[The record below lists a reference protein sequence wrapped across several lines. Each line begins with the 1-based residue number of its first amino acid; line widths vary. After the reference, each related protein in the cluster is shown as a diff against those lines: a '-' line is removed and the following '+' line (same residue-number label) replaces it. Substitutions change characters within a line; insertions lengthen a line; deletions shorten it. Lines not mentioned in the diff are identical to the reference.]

1 MLTPKPPRLR
11 PTVIVALVALL
22 SALPA
27 VIGAHTIPNDVTTQA
42 FVKAE
47 GRRLLLLARV
57 PLVAL
62 KGTAWPLKA
71 PDILDASRATPV
83 LTDAAMLWLGT
94 RATLFEGS
102 RSLPAPKVAAIRAT
116 PSTDRSF
123 ETYGQAF
130 ALVSGPKA
138 ADDIT
143 ISGGFLDVL
152 FEYPIQSESSRFS
165 IAPQWQ
171 QLGKNPLLVIRLMVP
186 GGAIRAYELPGNP
199 GLVDL
204 NPSWTQAGVRFVK
217 LGFEHILSGT
227 DHLLFLFALVI
238 PFRRFRQLLVLI
250 TAFTV
255 AHSITLIA
263 SAYDLAP
270 TAGWFPP
277 LIEAL
282 IAASIVYMTLENMIG
297 ASLHR
302 RWMITFGFG
311 LVHGFGFSFALK
323 QTLQFAGA
331 HLLTS
336 LLSFNVG
343 VELGQMLV
351 LAITIPMLD
360 LTFRFVNDR
369 IGIVFLSALVAHTG
383 WHWLLERLGVLRRT
397 PFAWPQLTP
406 AFFTN
411 VAAWIVGIGTEV
423 GAVWLISGFLTKS
436 RAGQGAEV

>member
-1 MLTPKPPRLR
+1 MLTRKSPLLR
-11 PTVIVALVALL
+11 PGVILAVAALL
-22 SALPA
+22 YALPA
-27 VIGAHTIPNDVTTQA
+27 AIAAHTIPNDVTVQT

-47 GRRLLLLARV
+47 GQRLLVLARV

-62 KGTAWPLKA
+62 KDTAWPLKA
-71 PDILDASRATPV
+71 PDILDTSSATPV
-83 LTDAAMLWLGT
+83 LTDAAMLWLGKT
-94 RATLFEGS
+94 STLFEGT
-102 RSLPAPKVAAIRAT
+102 RALPAPKVAAIRAT
-116 PSTDRSF
+116 RSDDRSF
-123 ETYGQAF
+123 ESYGQAL
-130 ALVSGPKA
+130 ALVTGPMA

-165 IAPQWQ
+165 IDPRWQ
-171 QLGKNPLLVIRLMVP
+171 KLGNNPLTVIRLMVP

-199 GLVDL
+199 GLVQLD
-204 NPSWTQAGVRFVK
+204 PSWTQAGVRFVK

-238 PFRRFRQLLVLI
+238 PFRRFRQLLVLV

-255 AHSITLIA
+255 AHSMTLIA

-270 TAGWFPP
+270 TADWFPP

-297 ASLHR
+297 ANLHR

-351 LAITIPMLD
+351 LAITIPLLD

-383 WHWLLERLGVLRRT
+383 WHWLVERVGVLRRIRYV
-397 PFAWPQLTP
+397 WPELTP

-411 VAAWIVGIGTEV
+411 VLAWTVGIGV
-423 GAVWLISGFLTKS
+423 VAGAVWLVSGFITKS
-436 RAGQGAEV
+436 RVREQAEV